1 MIFDFLTANWFEIV
15 AAALAITYLILAM
28 QQNILCWAAWI
39 ISSIMYLFVMFSAGL
54 YMESGLQI
62 FYIVMGIY
70 GWIQWNNRSSN
81 NNLTVSTWP
90 IINHIYILLILIF
103 LVTFSGL
110 ILSNLTEAVSPYID
124 AFTTWGAIIATY
136 LVAKKILENWY
147 YWFVVD
153 FVSVFLFL
161 SRELYTTALL
171 FSIYIILVIFGFI
184 AWRKSMRL
192 ENA

>member
-15 AAALAITYLILAM
+15 AATLAITYLILAM

-70 GWIQWNNRSSN
+70 GWIQWNNRSSK

-90 IINHIYILLILIF
+90 IINHIYILLILIV

-136 LVAKKILENWY
+136 MVAKKILENWY

-192 ENA
+192 ENV

>member
-70 GWIQWNNRSSN
+70 GWIQWNNRSSK

-136 LVAKKILENWY
+136 MVAKKILENWY

-192 ENA
+192 ENV

>member
-70 GWIQWNNRSSN
+70 GWIQWNNRSSK

-90 IINHIYILLILIF
+90 IINHIYILLILIV

-136 LVAKKILENWY
+136 MVAKKILENWY
-147 YWFVVD
+147 YWFIVD

-192 ENA
+192 ENV

>member
-90 IINHIYILLILIF
+90 IINHIYILLILIV

-136 LVAKKILENWY
+136 MVAKKILENWY
-147 YWFVVD
+147 YWFIVD

-171 FSIYIILVIFGFI
+171 FSIYIVLVIFGFI
-184 AWRKSMRL
+184 AWQKSMRS
-192 ENA
+192 ENV

>member
-81 NNLTVSTWP
+81 KNLTVSTWP
-90 IINHIYILLILIF
+90 IINHIYILLILIV

-136 LVAKKILENWY
+136 MVAKKILENWY

>member
-70 GWIQWNNRSSN
+70 GWIQWNNRSSK

-90 IINHIYILLILIF
+90 IINHIYILLILIV

-136 LVAKKILENWY
+136 MVAKKILENWY

>member
-70 GWIQWNNRSSN
+70 GWIQWNNRSSK

-136 LVAKKILENWY
+136 MVAKKILENWY

>member
-90 IINHIYILLILIF
+90 IINHIYILLILIV

-136 LVAKKILENWY
+136 MVAKKILENWY

-171 FSIYIILVIFGFI
+171 FSIYIVLVIFGFI
-184 AWRKSMRL
+184 AWRKSMQL
-192 ENA
+192 ENV